1 MLVYLR
7 CMTKER
13 MTQFL
18 IKFAYAAVILGL
30 IFLGFKY
37 VLPLLMPFLLAFV
50 FSVLLR
56 APAEFLSKKLK
67 INRRLVTTILVTLLF
82 ILLAVL
88 ALFIGSE
95 LFTFARTS
103 VSQFNTVIVPT
114 VESLT
119 EMASRWTSRLD
130 PNAVS
135 VLEGLVNSVLLSLR
149 SKVAE
154 ISTRLVTGI
163 MSSLPSSFL
172 NVLFMIIATYFIS
185 LDFGLLKWAVA
196 RRIKEEDYNKIIAG
210 LDYCKTTVGRMLRSY
225 VLIMFITFLE
235 QAIGL
240 TILGVEYSVLIAMA
254 IAVFDILPVVGSGT
268 IMLPWAV
275 ISLVTGDIKRGV
287 GLLILYVI
295 ITVIRQIIE
304 PRIVGDH
311 VGLHPLLTLM
321 CMFVGLRVFGGL
333 GLLGLP
339 ILCAVLVGLERDGV
353 ITLFPKRKIPLPEE
367 ADRKKRLTFFRKK
380 QKKL

>member
-1 MLVYLR
+1 
-7 CMTKER
+7 MTKER

-37 VLPLLMPFLLAFV
+37 VLPLLMPFLLAFI

-56 APAEFLSKKLK
+56 APAGYISQKL
-67 INRRLVTTILVTLLF
+67 NVSRRLVAAILVTLF
-82 ILLAVL
+82 YILLAVL
-88 ALFIGSE
+88 ALLIGSE

-119 EMASRWTSRLD
+119 DTASRWTNHLD
-130 PNAVS
+130 PNVVS
-135 VLEGLVNSVLLSLR
+135 VLEGIVNSVLLSLR

-163 MSSLPSSFL
+163 MSSLPSGFL
-172 NVLFMIIATYFIS
+172 NVLFMMIATYFIS
-185 LDFGLLKWAVA
+185 LDFGLLRWAVE
-196 RRIKEEDYNKIIAG
+196 RRIKEENYQKIIAG
-210 LDYCKTTVGRMLRSY
+210 LDYCKTTIGRMLRSY
-225 VLIMFITFLE
+225 VLIMFITFVE

-240 TILGVEYSVLIAMA
+240 TILGVEYSLLIAVA

-275 ISLVTGDIKRGV
+275 ISLITGDIKRGI

-321 CMFVGLRVFGGL
+321 SMFVGLRVFGGL

-353 ITLFPKRKIPLPEE
+353 ITLFPKRKIPLSEE
-367 ADRKKRLTFFRKK
+367 ADRKKKRTFLQKK

>member
-1 MLVYLR
+1 
-7 CMTKER
+7 MTKER

-18 IKFAYAAVILGL
+18 IKFAYVAVILGL

-37 VLPLLMPFLLAFV
+37 VLPLLMPFLLAFI

-56 APAEFLSKKLK
+56 APAGYISQKLK
-67 INRRLVTTILVTLLF
+67 LNRRLVTAILVTLF
-82 ILLAVL
+82 YILLAVL

-103 VSQFNTVIVPT
+103 VSQFNTVIIPT

-119 EMASRWTSRLD
+119 ETVSRWTSRLD
-130 PNAVS
+130 PNVVL
-135 VLEGLVNSVLLSLR
+135 VLEELVNSVLISLR

-154 ISTRLVTGI
+154 ISARLVTGI
-163 MSSLPSSFL
+163 MSSLPSGFL
-172 NVLFMIIATYFIS
+172 NVLFMVIATYFIS
-185 LDFGLLKWAVA
+185 LDFGLLRWAVA
-196 RRIKEEDYNKIIAG
+196 RRIKEENYNKILAG
-210 LDYCKTTVGRMLRSY
+210 LNYCKTTIGKMLLSY

-235 QAIGL
+235 QAVGL
-240 TILGVEYSVLIAMA
+240 TILGVEYSLLIAMA

-268 IMLPWAV
+268 VMLPWAV
-275 ISLVTGDIKRGV
+275 ISLVTGDIKRGI
-287 GLLILYVI
+287 GLLVLYVI
-295 ITVIRQIIE
+295 ITVVRQIIE
-304 PRIVGDH
+304 PRIVGEH

-321 CMFVGLRVFGGL
+321 CMYVGLRIFGGL

-353 ITLFPKRKIPLPEE
+353 ITLFPKRKIPLPED
-367 ADRKKRLTFFRKK
+367 AGRKQKRSFFKNR

>member
-1 MLVYLR
+1 
-7 CMTKER
+7 

-56 APAEFLSKKLK
+56 APAEYLSKNLK

-119 EMASRWTSRLD
+119 EMVSRWTSHLD

-240 TILGVEYSVLIAMA
+240 TILGVEYSVLIAMV

-367 ADRKKRLTFFRKK
+367 ADRKKRLTFFQKK

>member
-1 MLVYLR
+1 
-7 CMTKER
+7 MTKER

-18 IKFAYAAVILGL
+18 IKIAYVAVILGL

-37 VLPLLMPFLLAFV
+37 VLPLLMPFLLAFI

-56 APAEFLSKKLK
+56 SPAFYISEKLK
-67 INRRLVTTILVTLLF
+67 INLRLVTAILVTLLY

-88 ALFIGSE
+88 ALLIGSE

-103 VSQFNTVIVPT
+103 VSQFNTVIIPT
-114 VESLT
+114 VESLSDT
-119 EMASRWTSRLD
+119 ASRWTSHLD
-130 PNAVS
+130 PNVVS
-135 VLEGLVNSVLLSLR
+135 VLEGIVNSVLLSLR
-149 SKVAE
+149 SKIAE

-185 LDFGLLKWAVA
+185 LDFGLLRWAVA
-196 RRIKEEDYNKIIAG
+196 RRIKEDNYNKIIAG
-210 LDYCKTTVGRMLRSY
+210 LNYCKTTIGKMLRSY
-225 VLIMFITFLE
+225 ILIMFITFVE
-235 QAIGL
+235 QAVGL
-240 TILGVEYSVLIAMA
+240 TILGVEYSILIAMA

-275 ISLVTGDIKRGV
+275 VSLVTGDIKRGI
-287 GLLILYVI
+287 GLLVLYVI

-353 ITLFPKRKIPLPEE
+353 ITLFPKRKIPLPEDV
-367 ADRKKRLTFFRKK
+367 DRKKKRTYFKKDRKK
-380 QKKL
+380 L

>member
-1 MLVYLR
+1 
-7 CMTKER
+7 MTKER

-18 IKFAYAAVILGL
+18 IKFAYVAVILGL

-37 VLPLLMPFLLAFV
+37 VLPLLMPFLLGFL

-56 APAEFLSKKLK
+56 APTDFLSKKLK
-67 INRRLVTTILVTLLF
+67 LNRRLVTAILVTLF
-82 ILLAVL
+82 FVLLGVV

-103 VSQFNTVIVPT
+103 VSRFNTVIIPT
-114 VESLT
+114 VERLT
-119 EMASRWTSRLD
+119 DMASKWTSRLD
-130 PNAVS
+130 PNVVS
-135 VLEGLVNSVLLSLR
+135 VMEGLVNSVLLSLR
-149 SKVAE
+149 SKIAE

-163 MSSLPSSFL
+163 MSSLPSGFL
-172 NVLFMIIATYFIS
+172 NVLFMVIATYFIS
-185 LDFGLLKWAVA
+185 LDFGLLKWAVE
-196 RRIKEEDYNKIIAG
+196 RRIKEESYNKIIAG
-210 LDYCKTTVGRMLRSY
+210 LDYLKTTVGRLLRSY
-225 VLIMFITFLE
+225 VLIMFITFVE
-235 QAIGL
+235 QAVGL
-240 TILGVEYSVLIAMA
+240 TILGVEYSILIAMA

-275 ISLVTGDIKRGV
+275 ISLLTGDVKRGV

-304 PRIVGDH
+304 PRIVGGH

-367 ADRKKRLTFFRKK
+367 ADRKKKRTFFQKK

>member
-1 MLVYLR
+1 
-7 CMTKER
+7 MTKER

-18 IKFAYAAVILGL
+18 IKFAYVAVILGL
-30 IFLGFKY
+30 IFLGFKF
-37 VLPLLMPFLLAFV
+37 VLPLLMPFLLAFI

-56 APAEFLSKKLK
+56 TPANYAADRLK
-67 INRRLVTTILVTLLF
+67 INRRLMIAVFVTLF
-82 ILLAVL
+82 YMLLAVL
-88 ALFIGSE
+88 ALLIGSE

-103 VSQFNTVIVPT
+103 VSRFNTVIIPT
-114 VESLT
+114 VERLT
-119 EMASRWTSRLD
+119 DAASRWTSHLD
-130 PNAVS
+130 PNVVQ
-135 VLEGLVNSVLLSLR
+135 VLEELVNSVLLSLR

-163 MSSLPSSFL
+163 MSSLPSGFL
-172 NVLFMIIATYFIS
+172 NVLFMMIATYFIS
-185 LDFGLLKWAVA
+185 LDFGLLRWAVA
-196 RRIKEEDYNKIIAG
+196 RRIKEENYNKIIAG
-210 LDYCKTTVGRMLRSY
+210 LNYCKTTIGKMLRSY
-225 VLIMFITFLE
+225 VLIMFITFVE
-235 QAIGL
+235 QAVGL
-240 TILGVEYSVLIAMA
+240 TILGVEYSLLIAMA

-268 IMLPWAV
+268 IMLPWAAV
-275 ISLVTGDIKRGV
+275 SLATGDIKRGL
-287 GLLILYVI
+287 GLLVLYVI
-295 ITVIRQIIE
+295 ITIIRQIIE

-353 ITLFPKRKIPLPEE
+353 ITLFPKRKIPLPED
-367 ADRKKRLTFFRKK
+367 AGRRKKRTFFKNK

>member
-1 MLVYLR
+1 
-7 CMTKER
+7 MTKER

-18 IKFAYAAVILGL
+18 IKFAYVTVILSL

-37 VLPLLMPFLLAFV
+37 VMPLLMPFLLAFL

-56 APAEFLSKKLK
+56 APAEWISARLK
-67 INRRLVTTILVTLLF
+67 ISRRLVSAVLVTLF
-82 ILLAVL
+82 YILLAVA
-88 ALFIGSE
+88 ALLIGSE

-103 VSQFNTVIVPT
+103 VSRFNTVIVPT
-114 VESLT
+114 VESL
-119 EMASRWTSRLD
+119 EDMASRWTSRLD
-130 PNAVS
+130 PNVVTVLGELVDS
-135 VLEGLVNSVLLSLR
+135 VMLSLR

-154 ISTRLVTGI
+154 ISAQLVTGI
-163 MSSLPSSFL
+163 MSSLPSGFL
-172 NVLFMIIATYFIS
+172 NVLFMMIATYFIS

-196 RRIKEEDYNKIIAG
+196 RRIKEENYNKILAG
-210 LDYCKTTVGRMLRSY
+210 LNYCKTTIGKMLRSY
-225 VLIMFITFLE
+225 VLIMFITFVE
-235 QAIGL
+235 QAVGL
-240 TILGVEYSVLIAMA
+240 TILGVEYSLLIAAA

-268 IMLPWAV
+268 IMLPWAAV
-275 ISLVTGDIKRGV
+275 SLATGDVKRGL

-304 PRIVGDH
+304 PRIVGEH

-353 ITLFPKRKIPLPEE
+353 ITLFPKRKIPPPEE
-367 ADRKKRLTFFRKK
+367 ADRKQRPSIFKNRRKK
-380 QKKL
+380 L

>member
-1 MLVYLR
+1 
-7 CMTKER
+7 MTRER

-18 IKFAYAAVILGL
+18 IKFAYVAVILGL

-37 VLPLLMPFLLAFV
+37 VLPLLMPFLLAFI

-56 APAEFLSKKLK
+56 APAQFISEKLK

-88 ALFIGSE
+88 ALLIGSE

-103 VSQFNTVIVPT
+103 VSRFNTVIVPT

-119 EMASRWTSRLD
+119 DTASRWTNHLD
-130 PNAVS
+130 PNVVS
-135 VLEGLVNSVLLSLR
+135 VLEGIVNSVLLSLR

-163 MSSLPSSFL
+163 MSSLPSGFL
-172 NVLFMIIATYFIS
+172 NILFMMIATYFIS
-185 LDFGLLKWAVA
+185 LDFGLLRWAVE
-196 RRIKEEDYNKIIAG
+196 RRIKEENYRKIIAG
-210 LDYCKTTVGRMLRSY
+210 LDYCKTTIGRMLRSY
-225 VLIMFITFLE
+225 ILIMFITFVE

-240 TILGVEYSVLIAMA
+240 TILGVEYSILIAA
-254 IAVFDILPVVGSGT
+254 VIAVFDILPVVGSGT

-275 ISLVTGDIKRGV
+275 ISLVTGDIKRGL

-321 CMFVGLRVFGGL
+321 SMFVGLRIFGGL

-367 ADRKKRLTFFRKK
+367 ADRKKRRTFFEKK
-380 QKKL
+380 QKKAEK

>member
-1 MLVYLR
+1 
-7 CMTKER
+7 

-18 IKFAYAAVILGL
+18 IKIAYVAVILGL

-37 VLPLLMPFLLAFV
+37 VLPLLMPFLLAFI

-56 APAEFLSKKLK
+56 SPAFYISEKLK
-67 INRRLVTTILVTLLF
+67 INRRLVTAILVTLLY

-88 ALFIGSE
+88 ALLIGSE

-103 VSQFNTVIVPT
+103 VSQFNTVIIPT
-114 VESLT
+114 VESLSDT
-119 EMASRWTSRLD
+119 ASRWTSHLD
-130 PNAVS
+130 PNVVS
-135 VLEGLVNSVLLSLR
+135 VLEGIVNSVLLSLR
-149 SKVAE
+149 SKIAE

-185 LDFGLLKWAVA
+185 LDFGLLRWAVA
-196 RRIKEEDYNKIIAG
+196 RRIKEDNYNKIIAG
-210 LDYCKTTVGRMLRSY
+210 LNYCKTTIGKMLRSY
-225 VLIMFITFLE
+225 ILIMFITFVE
-235 QAIGL
+235 QAVGL
-240 TILGVEYSVLIAMA
+240 TILGVEYSILIAMA

-275 ISLVTGDIKRGV
+275 VSLVTGDIKRGI
-287 GLLILYVI
+287 GLLVLYVI

-353 ITLFPKRKIPLPEE
+353 ITLFPKRKIPLPED
-367 ADRKKRLTFFRKK
+367 ADRKKKRTYFKKDRKK
-380 QKKL
+380 L

>member
-1 MLVYLR
+1 
-7 CMTKER
+7 MTKER

-56 APAEFLSKKLK
+56 APAEYLSKKLK

-240 TILGVEYSVLIAMA
+240 TILGVEYSVLIAMV

-367 ADRKKRLTFFRKK
+367 ADRKKRLTFFQKK

>member
-1 MLVYLR
+1 
-7 CMTKER
+7 MTK
-13 MTQFL
+13 FL
-18 IKFAYAAVILGL
+18 IKFAYVAVILGL

-37 VLPLLMPFLLAFV
+37 VLPLLMPFLLGFL

-56 APAEFLSKKLK
+56 APADFLSKKLK
-67 INRRLVTTILVTLLF
+67 LNRRLVTAILVTLF
-82 ILLAVL
+82 FLLLGVV

-103 VSQFNTVIVPT
+103 VSRFNTVIIPT
-114 VESLT
+114 VERLT
-119 EMASRWTSRLD
+119 DMASKWTSRLD
-130 PNAVS
+130 PNVVS
-135 VLEGLVNSVLLSLR
+135 VMEGLVNSVLLSLR
-149 SKVAE
+149 SKIAE

-163 MSSLPSSFL
+163 MSSLPSGFL
-172 NVLFMIIATYFIS
+172 NVLFMVIATYFIS
-185 LDFGLLKWAVA
+185 LDFGLLKWAVE
-196 RRIKEEDYNKIIAG
+196 RRIKEESYNKIIAG
-210 LDYCKTTVGRMLRSY
+210 LDYLKTTVGRLLRSY
-225 VLIMFITFLE
+225 VLIMFITFVE
-235 QAIGL
+235 QAVGL
-240 TILGVEYSVLIAMA
+240 TILGVEYSILIAMA

-275 ISLVTGDIKRGV
+275 ISLLTGDVKRGV
-287 GLLILYVI
+287 GLLVLYVI

-367 ADRKKRLTFFRKK
+367 ADRKKKRTFFQKK

>member
-1 MLVYLR
+1 
-7 CMTKER
+7 

-56 APAEFLSKKLK
+56 SPAEFLSKQLK

-88 ALFIGSE
+88 ALLVGSE
-95 LFTFARTS
+95 LFSFARTS
-103 VSQFNTVIVPT
+103 VSQFNTVIIPT

-119 EMASRWTSRLD
+119 ETASRWTSRLD

>member
-1 MLVYLR
+1 
-7 CMTKER
+7 MTKER

-18 IKFAYAAVILGL
+18 IKFAYVAVILGL

-37 VLPLLMPFLLAFV
+37 VLPLLMPFLLAFI
-50 FSVLLR
+50 FSVLLKT
-56 APAEFLSKKLK
+56 PAEFLSRKLR
-67 INRRLVTTILVTLLF
+67 INRRLVSTVLVTLLF

-88 ALFIGSE
+88 ALLIGSE
-95 LFTFARTS
+95 LFSFARTS
-103 VSQFNTVIVPT
+103 VSQFNTVIIPT

-119 EMASRWTSRLD
+119 ETASRWTSRLD
-130 PNAVS
+130 PNVVS
-135 VLEGLVNSVLLSLR
+135 VLDGLVNSVLLSLR

-225 VLIMFITFLE
+225 VLIMFITFVE
-235 QAIGL
+235 QSIGL

-275 ISLVTGDIKRGV
+275 ISLITGDIKRGI
-287 GLLILYVI
+287 GLLVLYVI

-321 CMFVGLRVFGGL
+321 CMFVGLRIFGGL

-353 ITLFPKRKIPLPEE
+353 ITLFPKRKIPLPED
-367 ADRKKRLTFFRKK
+367 ADRKKRLTFFQKK
-380 QKKL
+380 QKKS

>member
-1 MLVYLR
+1 
-7 CMTKER
+7 MTKER

-18 IKFAYAAVILGL
+18 IKFAYVAVILGL

-37 VLPLLMPFLLAFV
+37 VLPLLMPFLLAFI
-50 FSVLLR
+50 FSVLLKT
-56 APAEFLSKKLK
+56 PAEFLSRKFR
-67 INRRLVTTILVTLLF
+67 INRRLVSTVLVTLLF

-88 ALFIGSE
+88 ALLVGSE
-95 LFTFARTS
+95 LFSFARTS
-103 VSQFNTVIVPT
+103 VSQFNTVVIPT

-119 EMASRWTSRLD
+119 ETASRWTSRLD
-130 PNAVS
+130 PNVVS
-135 VLEGLVNSVLLSLR
+135 VLDGLVNSVLLSLR

-225 VLIMFITFLE
+225 VLIMFITFVE
-235 QAIGL
+235 QSIGL

-275 ISLVTGDIKRGV
+275 ISLITGDIKRGI
-287 GLLILYVI
+287 GLLVLYVI

-321 CMFVGLRVFGGL
+321 CMFVGLRIFGGL

-353 ITLFPKRKIPLPEE
+353 ITLFPKRKIPLPED
-367 ADRKKRLTFFRKK
+367 ADRKKRLTFFQKK
-380 QKKL
+380 QKKS

>member
-1 MLVYLR
+1 
-7 CMTKER
+7 

-18 IKFAYAAVILGL
+18 IRFAYVAVILGL
-30 IFLGFKY
+30 IFAGFKY
-37 VLPLLMPFLLAFV
+37 VMPLLMPFLLGFV
-50 FSVLLR
+50 FSAILR
-56 APAEFLSKKLK
+56 PPAEFISKKLK
-67 INRRLVTTILVTLLF
+67 ISRRLVTTILVTLF
-82 ILLAVL
+82 FMLLAVL
-88 ALFIGSE
+88 TLLVGSE

-103 VSQFNTVIVPT
+103 VSRFNTVIVPA

-119 EMASRWTSRLD
+119 EMASKWTKRLD
-130 PNAVS
+130 PNVIT
-135 VLEGLVNSVLLSLR
+135 VLDGVVDSLLLSLR
-149 SKVAE
+149 SKIAE
-154 ISTRLVTGI
+154 ISTKVVTAI

-185 LDFGLLKWAVA
+185 LDFGLLRWAVA
-196 RRIKEEDYNKIIAG
+196 RRIKEEDYNKITAG
-210 LDYCKTTVGRMLRSY
+210 LNYLKTTLGRLLRSY
-225 VLIMFITFLE
+225 VLIMCITFVE
-235 QAIGL
+235 QSIGL
-240 TILGVEYSVLIAMA
+240 TILGVDYSILIAMG
-254 IAVFDILPVVGSGT
+254 IAVFDIFPVVGSGT

-275 ISLVTGDIKRGV
+275 ISLVTGDYKRGI

-295 ITVIRQIIE
+295 ITIIRQIIE

-321 CMFVGLRVFGGL
+321 CMFVGLRVFGGV

-353 ITLFPKRKIPLPEE
+353 ITLFPKRDIPLPPE
-367 ADRKKRLTFFRKK
+367 AERKRKRLTFFEKK

>member
-1 MLVYLR
+1 
-7 CMTKER
+7 MTKER

-56 APAEFLSKKLK
+56 APAEYLSKKLK

-367 ADRKKRLTFFRKK
+367 ADRKKRLTFFQKK